1 MQFKRGRE
9 LKRTRIEII
18 PMIDTIFFLLV
29 FFMLSSL
36 SLTHLNGLRVN
47 LPRAATMPRQP
58 AGQMTLTIDRTQ
70 TLFVN
75 SQPVT
80 LNTLQAQ
87 LTKAAGKTRLENV
100 LLVVNADSQVPYGLV
115 IKAIDAARALGIQR
129 YAWATAPASPSTTSA
144 QQLAPQQ
151 LAPQPPQ

>member
-58 AGQMTLTIDRTQ
+58 AGQLTLTIDRTQ
-70 TLFVN
+70 KLFVN
-75 SQPVT
+75 SQPAT
-80 LNTLQAQ
+80 LKTLPAQ
-87 LTKAAGKTRLENV
+87 LTKAAGKTRLEDV
-100 LLVVNADSQVPYGLV
+100 SLVVNADSQVPYGLI
-115 IKAIDAARALGIQR
+115 IKTIDAARAMGIQR
-129 YAWATAPASPSTTSA
+129 FAMATAPATTISSSQPAVQPS
-144 QQLAPQQ
+144 Q
-151 LAPQPPQ
+151 

>member
-29 FFMLSSL
+29 FFMLTSL

-58 AGQMTLTIDRTQ
+58 AGQLTLTIDRAQ
-70 TLFVN
+70 KLFVN
-75 SQPVT
+75 SQPAT

-87 LTKAAGKTRLENV
+87 LTKAAGKTRLEDV
-100 LLVVNADSQVPYGLV
+100 SLVVNADSQVPYGLI
-115 IKAIDAARALGIQR
+115 IKTIDAARAIGIQR
-129 YAWATAPASPSTTSA
+129 FAMATAPATTISSSQPAVQPS
-144 QQLAPQQ
+144 Q
-151 LAPQPPQ
+151 

>member
-1 MQFKRGRE
+1 VQFKRGRE

-58 AGQMTLTIDRTQ
+58 SGQLTLTIDRTQ
-70 TLFVN
+70 KLFVN
-75 SQPVT
+75 SQPAT
-80 LNTLQAQ
+80 LKTLPAQ

-100 LLVVNADSQVPYGLV
+100 LLVVNADRQVPYGLV
-115 IKAIDAARALGIQR
+115 IKTIDAAHALGIQR
-129 YAWATAPASPSTTSA
+129 YAWATATPSTTSA
-144 QQLAPQQ
+144 QQLAPQ
-151 LAPQPPQ
+151 PPQ